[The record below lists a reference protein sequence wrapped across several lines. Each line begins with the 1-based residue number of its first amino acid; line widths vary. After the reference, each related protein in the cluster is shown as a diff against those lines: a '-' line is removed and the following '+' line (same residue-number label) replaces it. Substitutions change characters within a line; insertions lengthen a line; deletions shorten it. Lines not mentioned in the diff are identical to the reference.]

1 MYLVFINDQVI
12 QFEGFMNLKGR
23 KILLVDDF
31 VSIRKTIK
39 KELILSGAQQVDE
52 ASNGDEALKMIAEIK
67 YDAVLSDWNMPKKN
81 GIELL
86 KTIRAD
92 KELHNL
98 PMMLITAETDRHMVT
113 EAIKHKV
120 NDFLVKPFTLQLL
133 MERLELLLEGNFVT
147 EQEIKA
153 LLDTPLNSEV
163 LGLID
168 ELPIFDT
175 ATVMVV
181 DDNADNLDVIVGSL
195 KDKCQL
201 KPCNSTKVARKI
213 LEKFPVDLILLDIMM
228 PDEDG
233 YQFCEW
239 LKKQKKY
246 KNIPVLFLTAKDQP
260 NDIAKG
266 LMMGAVDYVT
276 KPVHPVILN
285 ARVKTHLSLKLRA
298 DRLYRQNLIL
308 QRTVK
313 QKEDADRMMQH
324 DLRNPLQAILLA
336 TENTASKSD
345 FPDISELINTV
356 RESTHQALEQVD
368 QTLTI
373 ARLEH
378 GKQSL
383 NRIDIQ
389 LDKFIGKFRRSMD
402 KFADN
407 HGVKIRW
414 DVDFLPSDIINIDPL
429 FGQNLLCNLIRN
441 AIEASNNGDIVH
453 VQYDPSVAKWS
464 IKNPTAVPKE
474 IRARFFEK
482 YSTHGKSG
490 GNGLGTYM
498 AKLLAHAHNGK
509 IQLKASETS
518 TELEVLIGEPLREKK

>member
-1 MYLVFINDQVI
+1 
-12 QFEGFMNLKGR
+12 MNLKGR

-31 VSIRKTIK
+31 ESIRKTIK
-39 KELILSGAQQVDE
+39 KELVLSGAGQVDE
-52 ASNGDEALKMIAEIK
+52 AANGDEALKMIAEVT
-67 YDAVLSDWNMPKKN
+67 YDAVLTDWNMPKKT
-81 GIELL
+81 GLELL

-92 KELHNL
+92 KDLHNL
-98 PMMLITAETDRHMVT
+98 PVMLITADTDREMVA
-113 EAIKHKV
+113 EAIRHKV

-133 MERLELLLEGNFVT
+133 MGRVELLLAGKFVT

-153 LLDTPLNSEV
+153 LLNTPLNSEV

-168 ELPIFDT
+168 DQPNFET

-201 KPCNSTKVARKI
+201 KPCNSAAVARKV
-213 LEKFPVDLILLDIMM
+213 LEKFSVDLILLDIMM

-233 YQFCEW
+233 YEFCEW

-246 KNIPVLFLTAKDQP
+246 KGIPILFLTAKDQP

-285 ARVKTHLSLKLRA
+285 ARVKTHLNLKLRA
-298 DRLYRQNLIL
+298 DRLIRQNILL

-324 DLRNPLQAILLA
+324 DLRNPLQSILLA
-336 TENTASKSD
+336 TENIRSDSKSD
-345 FPDISELINTV
+345 AVSDMIKSV
-356 RESTHQALEQVD
+356 RESAHQALDQVD

-383 NRIDIQ
+383 NRVDIK
-389 LDKFIGKFRRSMD
+389 LDDFVGKFRHNMD
-402 KFADN
+402 NFAES
-407 HGVKIRW
+407 HGVKISW
-414 DVDFLPSDIINIDPL
+414 DVDFLADEIINIDPL
-429 FGQNLLCNLIRN
+429 FGQNLFCNLIRN
-441 AIEASNNGDIVH
+441 AIEASDKGNKVH
-453 VQYDPSVAKWS
+453 VQYDPAKSTWS
-464 IKNPTAVPKE
+464 IKNPTVVPKE

-482 YSTHGKSG
+482 YSTFGKSG

-498 AKLLAHAHNGK
+498 AKLLSHAHNGE
-509 IQLKASETS
+509 IRLKASDSS
-518 TELEVLIGEPLREKK
+518 TEIEVIIGNPLDANI

>member
-1 MYLVFINDQVI
+1 
-12 QFEGFMNLKGR
+12 MNLKGR

-39 KELILSGAQQVDE
+39 KELVLSGADQVDE
-52 ASNGDEALKMIAEIK
+52 AGNGDEALKLIADTN
-67 YDAVLSDWNMPKKN
+67 YDAILSDWNMPKKN
-81 GIELL
+81 GLELL
-86 KTIRAD
+86 KAIRAD

-98 PMMLITAETDRHMVT
+98 PVMLITAETDRNMVSD
-113 EAIKHKV
+113 AIKHKV

-133 MERLELLLEGNFVT
+133 MERLELLLDGNFAT
-147 EQEIKA
+147 EQEIQA
-153 LLDTPLNSEV
+153 LLETPLDSEV
-163 LGLID
+163 LGLAD
-168 ELPIFDT
+168 EQTSFEN

-201 KPCNSTKVARKI
+201 KPSNSASVARKI

-239 LKKQKKY
+239 IKAQDKY
-246 KNIPVLFLTAKDQP
+246 KNIPILFLTAKDQP

-266 LMMGAVDYVT
+266 LMLGAVDYVT

-285 ARVKTHLSLKLRA
+285 ARVKTHLNLKLRA
-298 DRLYRQNLIL
+298 DRLHRQNLVL
-308 QRTVK
+308 QKTVK

-336 TENTASKSD
+336 TESS
-345 FPDISELINTV
+345 INNKEQLNDVIESV
-356 RESTHQALEQVD
+356 RNSTQQALNQVD

-373 ARLEH
+373 ARLER
-378 GKQSL
+378 GKQAIKRVDISL
-383 NRIDIQ
+383 KD
-389 LDKFIGKFRRSMD
+389 FINKFRKSMD
-402 KFADN
+402 LLAKN
-407 HGVKIRW
+407 YGVKIRW
-414 DVDFLPSDIINIDPL
+414 EVDFLAGEFINIDPL
-429 FGQNLLCNLIRN
+429 FGQNLFSNLIRN
-441 AIEASNNGDIVH
+441 AIEASEAGHIVH
-453 VQYDPSVAKWS
+453 VEYNPADHIWRVS
-464 IKNPTAVPKE
+464 NPTPVPEE
-474 IRARFFEK
+474 IIPKFFEK
-482 YSTHGKSG
+482 YSTFGKKE

-509 IQLKASETS
+509 IRLKTSRTS
-518 TELEVLIGEPLREKK
+518 TNIEVLIGEPVE